1 MNIKDLIY
9 FCDVVESGSFSF
21 AARKHQVTQP
31 TISLAIKRLST
42 QYDDP
47 LIKQKNRKGKIYLT
61 PAGEVLYKK
70 GQNLIKDINSINYD
84 VNHAKYKKIR
94 FAFSGEAG
102 SKYIPEIIQQFVE
115 QDIIDLLEPRIE
127 RSADIFEDLTN
138 GDVDVA
144 VYSWMVPINDPN
156 YFIRNL
162 DKTDLVIITST
173 RHPLANRDYINA
185 TELRN
190 QKFIARDRGYLTRES
205 LKQVSSLANFT
216 PNIIFTATTMKLMLD
231 LVERNVGIALA
242 MESSLENY
250 LNRDKLHV
258 IHLYPNQTIHAYM
271 QIAMR
276 KSFIPNKYQKPGID
290 IFRNFHRINH

>member
-1 MNIKDLIY
+1 MNTKDLIY
-9 FCDVVESGSFSF
+9 FCDVVSSGSYSL

-31 TISLAIKRLST
+31 TISLAIKRLEK
-42 QYDDP
+42 QFDDP
-47 LIKQKNRKGKIYLT
+47 LIKQKNRKGKIFLT
-61 PAGEVLYKK
+61 PAGDVLYKK
-70 GQNLIKDINSINYD
+70 GLRLIKEMESLDYD
-84 VNHAKYKKIR
+84 VSHAKYKKIR
-94 FAFSGEAG
+94 LAFSCEAG
-102 SKYIPEIIQQFVE
+102 SKYIPEIVQQFVE
-115 QDIIDLLEPRIE
+115 KDRIDLLETRIE

-144 VYSWMVPINDPN
+144 IYSWMVPINDPN

-162 DKTDLVIITST
+162 DKTELVVITSPQN
-173 RHPLANRDYINA
+173 PLAKQSFINA

-190 QKFIARDRGYLTRES
+190 QNFIARDTGYLTRES
-205 LKQVSSLANFT
+205 LSQVASLANFS

-250 LNRDKLHV
+250 QHKDRLHI
-258 IHLYPNQTIHAYM
+258 IHLYPNQTVYAYM

-276 KSFIPNKYQKPGID
+276 KSFIPNEYQKPGID
-290 IFRNFHRINH
+290 ILRNFHRIDF